1 MQEETTSMLEEEVIE
16 SMPENG
22 VQRIMDVIV
31 EQRNEEDAS
40 TLHLQLEDSED
51 ANIQEMNMDQN
62 EEMEQDIEEIV
73 SDLCNIFSHFC

>member
-1 MQEETTSMLEEEVIE
+1 MLEEEVIE

-22 VQRIMDVIV
+22 VQRVTDVIV
-31 EQRNEEDAS
+31 EQRSDEDSS

-62 EEMEQDIEEIV
+62 EEMEQDVEEIV
-73 SDLCNIFSHFC
+73 NNLCNIFSHFY